1 MKIGIDITPLLFEGS
16 GVANYTY
23 NLVKN
28 LLIID
33 KKNQYRL
40 FFTSWRINKKYH
52 FLDEFRNLGAKIY
65 RLPFPFK
72 FFQIIWKKFNIFP
85 IEMFIGKVD
94 LFYAN
99 DFLRSPSKIKTIT
112 TIHDLV
118 WKIYP
123 HLHKDFIYKTHEN
136 KIRKT
141 IQYKDTIIVD
151 SKRTKDDLI
160 KNYPEIKKNKIYVIY
175 PGISN
180 QFKPKND
187 INKIKKVFSKYF
199 HSQFLNLNSKFL
211 LYVGAIEPRKNL
223 DTSIEVFNQL
233 IKDKEFK
240 DLKFIIIGR
249 AGWKNEKIFQL
260 VKQLGLKNKVKFI
273 GFVDDKDL
281 PYFYSAA
288 SLTLYLSSYEG
299 FGLPPLES
307 LACGTPVLAGNNSS
321 MKETLDSQFLVDVNN
336 KKAILEKMK
345 FFLTNK
351 VKIDSSGVKKR
362 FDWTSKAKE
371 FLQIIERLE

>member
-72 FFQIIWKKFNIFP
+72 FFQIIWEKFNIFP

-141 IQYKDTIIVD
+141 IQYKDTVIVD
-151 SKRTKDDLI
+151 SKTTKDDLI
-160 KNYPEIKKNKIYVIY
+160 KNYPEIKKNKIYIIY

-211 LYVGAIEPRKNL
+211 LYVGALDPRKNL
-223 DTSIEVFNQL
+223 LTAIEIFNDL
-233 IKDKEFK
+233 IKDKRFSDFK
-240 DLKFIIIGR
+240 FFISGK
-249 AGWKNEKIFQL
+249 AGWQKNEIRKKINNL
-260 VKQLGLKNKVKFI
+260 RLTDKIKFI
-273 GFVDDKDL
+273 GFIKEEDL
-281 PYFYSAA
+281 PYLYSKA
-288 SLTLYLSSYEG
+288 SLTIYLSSYEG

-321 MKETLDSQFLVDVNN
+321 MKETLDSQFLVDVND
-336 KKAILEKMK
+336 KKTILEKMK
-345 FFLTNK
+345 FFLTDK

>member
-1 MKIGIDITPLLFEGS
+1 MKIGIDITPLLFPGS

-28 LLIID
+28 LLMID

-52 FLDEFRNLGAKIY
+52 FLDEFKNLGAKIY

-72 FFQIIWKKFNIFP
+72 FFQIVWGKFNIFP

-151 SKRTKDDLI
+151 SKTTKDDLI
-160 KNYPEIKKNKIYVIY
+160 KNYPEIKKNNIHIIY

-180 QFKPKND
+180 QLEPKND
-187 INKIKKVFSKYF
+187 IKKIKTIFKKYF
-199 HSQFLNLNSKFL
+199 NSKFLILNSKFL
-211 LYVGAIEPRKNL
+211 LYVGAVEPRKNL
-223 DTSIEVFNQL
+223 DISIEVFNQL
-233 IKDKEFK
+233 IKDKEFS
-240 DLKFIIIGR
+240 DYQFIIAGQ
-249 AGWKNEKIFQL
+249 AGWKNKNVFESIK
-260 VKQLGLKNKVKFI
+260 KLGLEDKVIFI
-273 GFVDDKDL
+273 GFVEDEDL
-281 PYFYSAA
+281 PFLYSAA
-288 SLTLYLSSYEG
+288 KLTVYLSAYEG

-321 MKETLDSQFLVDVNN
+321 MKEILDSQFLVDVGD
-336 KKAILEKMK
+336 KKEILKKIK

-351 VKIDSSGVKKR
+351 VKIDSSAVKKR

-371 FLQIIERLE
+371 FLQIIEKLE